1 MKDPFKHA
9 DKTFVVG
16 ENRSYI
22 AELPHHLAHKGL
34 PGDVART
41 ELFKLDSREGN
52 LLTFKHGVRYRTL
65 ISGKV
70 LTNLKTGEEICFLD
84 YRGSRIMLEASHYMH
99 GGRRVSQERL
109 DTLRTD
115 DGRTLRQFLKDEA
128 AKPLEERYAPNF

>member
-1 MKDPFKHA
+1 MKDPFKHT

-16 ENRSYI
+16 DNRSYI

-34 PGDVART
+34 PSDVART

-52 LLTFKHGVRYRTL
+52 LLTFKHGVRYRTP

-99 GGRRVSQERL
+99 GGRKVSHNYISPIIFEQY
-109 DTLRTD
+109 
-115 DGRTLRQFLKDEA
+115 K
-128 AKPLEERYAPNF
+128 KK

>member
-1 MKDPFKHA
+1 MKDPFKHT

-16 ENRSYI
+16 ENRIYI

-34 PGDVART
+34 PSDVART

-52 LLTFKHGVRYRTL
+52 LLTFKHGVRYRTP

-99 GGRRVSQERL
+99 GGRKVSHNYISPIIFEQ
-109 DTLRTD
+109 
-115 DGRTLRQFLKDEA
+115 LK
-128 AKPLEERYAPNF
+128 KK

>member
-1 MKDPFKHA
+1 MKDLFKHA

-22 AELPHHLAHKGL
+22 AELPRHSAHKGL
-34 PGDVART
+34 PSDVART
-41 ELFKLDSREGN
+41 ALFKLDSREGN
-52 LLTFKHGVRYRTL
+52 LLTFKHGAGYRTP

-70 LTNLKTGEEICFLD
+70 LTNPKMGEEICFLD
-84 YRGSRIMLEASHYMH
+84 YHGSRIMLEASHYMH
-99 GGRRVSQERL
+99 GGRKVSQERL

-128 AKPLEERYAPNF
+128 EKPLEER

>member
-1 MKDPFKHA
+1 MINTFKHA

-16 ENRSYI
+16 ENHSYI

-34 PGDVART
+34 PSDVART
-41 ELFKLDSREGN
+41 ELFQLESREGN
-52 LLTFKHGVRYRTL
+52 LLTFKHGVRYRTP

-70 LTNLKTGEEICFLD
+70 LTNLKTGEEICFLN
-84 YRGSRIMLEASHYMH
+84 YRGSLIMLEASHYMH

-115 DGRTLRQFLKDEA
+115 DGRTLRQYLKDEA
-128 AKPLEERYAPNF
+128 AKPLEERSGPNF

>member
-34 PGDVART
+34 PSDVART
-41 ELFKLDSREGN
+41 ALFKLDSREGN
-52 LLTFKHGVRYRTL
+52 LLTFKHGVGYRTP

-99 GGRRVSQERL
+99 GGRRVSKERL

-128 AKPLEERYAPNF
+128 AKPLEERLGAS

>member
-16 ENRSYI
+16 ENRIYI

-34 PGDVART
+34 PSDVART
-41 ELFKLDSREGN
+41 EFFKLDSRDGN
-52 LLTFKHGVRYRTL
+52 LLTFKHGVGYRTP

-70 LTNLKTGEEICFLD
+70 LTNPKTGEEICFID
-84 YRGSRIMLEASHYMH
+84 YSGSRIMLEASHYMH
-99 GGRRVSQERL
+99 GGRRVSREEM

-128 AKPLEERYAPNF
+128 AKPLEER

>member
-22 AELPHHLAHKGL
+22 AELPHHSAHKGL
-34 PGDVART
+34 PNNVART
-41 ELFKLDSREGN
+41 VLFKLDSREGN
-52 LLTFKHGVRYRTL
+52 LLTFKHGNGYRTP

-84 YRGSRIMLEASHYMH
+84 YRGSRIMFEASHYMH

-109 DTLRTD
+109 DMLRKD

>member
-1 MKDPFKHA
+1 MIDPFKHS

-16 ENRSYI
+16 ENRSYM
-22 AELPHHLAHKGL
+22 AKLPHHLAHNGL
-34 PGDVART
+34 PSDVART
-41 ELFKLDSREGN
+41 AFFKLDSREGN
-52 LLTFKHGVRYRTL
+52 LLTFKHGVRYRTP

-84 YRGSRIMLEASHYMH
+84 YRGSRIRLEASHYMH

-115 DGRTLRQFLKDEA
+115 DGRTLRQYLKDEA
-128 AKPLEERYAPNF
+128 AKPLEERLGPNF

>member
-1 MKDPFKHA
+1 MIEPFKHA

-34 PGDVART
+34 PSDVART
-41 ELFKLDSREGN
+41 ALFKLDSREGN
-52 LLTFKHGVRYRTL
+52 LLTFKHGVGYRTP

-84 YRGSRIMLEASHYMH
+84 YRGRASCLKYHITCTAVARFL
-99 GGRRVSQERL
+99 RRDWTRSARMTGVHS
-109 DTLRTD
+109 
-115 DGRTLRQFLKDEA
+115 A
-128 AKPLEERYAPNF
+128 NI